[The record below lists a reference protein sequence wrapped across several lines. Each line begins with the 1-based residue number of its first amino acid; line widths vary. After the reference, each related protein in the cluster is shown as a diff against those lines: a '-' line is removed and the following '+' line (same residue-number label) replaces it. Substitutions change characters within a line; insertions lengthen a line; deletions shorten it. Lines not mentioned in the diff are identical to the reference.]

1 MYATREKRDSSKGS
15 ISHHSDITELFNML
29 ESSDDQTVE
38 EVKILINE
46 NLTKDSW
53 LLHGLVDFFVAA
65 QSKRALDILVR
76 IREPQD
82 KHLFDKLTSCIKNE
96 STRNN
101 ALVLLSH
108 VVYRQPPWLYK
119 ITQHRIMHE
128 LINIL
133 KVEMDSPNLVC
144 ALLTMVSLLPMF
156 PFHFGPYLTDLFEI
170 FTRLAAWS
178 TKKPSAVPEVYVLHL
193 QVGVYNLF
201 LRLYGLFPCNFLAYL
216 RSFYGSRDF
225 SEENLQ
231 VFTVTI
237 KPMLERVRLHPLLV
251 TASKE
256 SEIGPIRWKKMET
269 HDVLTEC
276 AKISL
281 DATDGSNDSSGHFRG
296 STYGSGINMFAASSS
311 MHDSTQFVSIS
322 SQSSTVSV
330 TLDPGSLV
338 NTSVTSSQEAMWTPS
353 QACGLST
360 PPPTQPQYDLTEPV
374 KTSIHFGTQT
384 SISNDTSV
392 VLDIAQEAKPESLR
406 TEVPTPKLSAK
417 VHHQQDSQNAAAD
430 EHQVDVAEEAQAAE
444 ERDVNDE
451 EVSDITS
458 KRQSQPAEEFRQTT
472 PFCFTTQNLTDEP
485 LAVSKSSEHLPK
497 EPEDDATEEL
507 GLSTETDCET
517 KMENFVKKLNR
528 IRFFSHCGMPP
539 EIQRVSSTPLLL
551 RRSLSW
557 PSVHQPECGR
567 KSSDGKLPSKPLVA
581 KTSLPP
587 SLDSHPQTCGFVSLD
602 SSVQNER
609 VPAHTVCSET
619 TPIDHLIPMA
629 TSLPVKLSTCVTRSY
644 ALFSSE
650 QNSYC
655 RNTDHSFHGS
665 LSPVELLDRH
675 LQLGSETYISQL
687 NFIPLTSTDSTNW
700 THFGGQPPAD
710 EIAILRKQ
718 ISMLHSQLLFERH
731 LREIHGERNRRL
743 LGKAKWSRMQ
753 DEYSA
758 ALKDQVL
765 LHEKDNQEL
774 KVQLTQQQNLYL
786 QLLKEKQQSE
796 NELHNHI
803 EKLLQENSD
812 LAQANQ
818 KLQAILVS
826 QRVANDKIM
835 QEFKECQSK
844 VQDIQIELELS
855 QREIARCQKLEKEVI
870 WLTKELVLLQEL
882 NQHYKD
888 KIDVLKTPQLPEVE
902 VDLIKDSAHSEIMSL
917 KQQLDNKASQLD
929 IAKSKISELELL
941 QSNVKLKLTEQKQI
955 IETMRSVHKD
965 EVMTRAERIS
975 ELCRINQ
982 QKEAHILEMYH
993 NQEML
998 AHELE
1003 TIKSLRNSSLGGIAS
1018 SVTNAASCASGI
1030 QEDIAVPEDLGDAV
1044 LT

>member
-53 LLHGLVDFFVAA
+53 LLNGLVDFFVAA

-82 KHLFDKLTSCIKNE
+82 KPLFDKLTNCVKNE

-119 ITQHRIMHE
+119 ITQHRIMNE
-128 LINIL
+128 LISIL

-156 PFHFGPYLTDLFEI
+156 PFHFKPYLSDLFEI

-178 TKKPSAVPEVYVLHL
+178 TKKPSVVPEVYVLHL

-225 SEENLQ
+225 SEDNLQ

-256 SEIGPIRWKKMET
+256 SEINPIRWKKMET

-281 DATDGSNDSSGHFRG
+281 DATDGSNESSGHYRG
-296 STYGSGINMFAASSS
+296 STYGSGISMFVASSS
-311 MHDSTQFVSIS
+311 MQDSTQFVSIS

-338 NTSVTSSQEAMWTPS
+338 NTSVTSSQETMWTPS
-353 QACGLST
+353 QACRLST
-360 PPPTQPQYDLTEPV
+360 PPPVQSQVDLTEPV

-392 VLDIAQEAKPESLR
+392 TLDIAQEAKPESLKN
-406 TEVPTPKLSAK
+406 EVPTSKFPTK
-417 VHHQQDSQNAAAD
+417 VHHQDSQNALPD
-430 EHQVDVAEEAQAAE
+430 EHQVDVAEEAQAADD
-444 ERDVNDE
+444 RDVNDE

-458 KRQSQPAEEFRQTT
+458 KTQSHPAEEFRQTT

-485 LAVSKSSEHLPK
+485 LAVSKSSEHLSK
-497 EPEDDATEEL
+497 EPEDDVAEEL
-507 GLSTETDCET
+507 GLSTETDCEI
-517 KMENFVKKLNR
+517 KVENFVKKLNR

-539 EIQRVSSTPLLL
+539 EIRHVSSAPSPL

-557 PSVHQPECGR
+557 PSVHQPEYGR
-567 KSSDGKLPSKPLVA
+567 KNSVGKLASKPLVA

-587 SLDSHPQTCGFVSLD
+587 TLDSHPQACGFVSLD
-602 SSVQNER
+602 SSVQNETM
-609 VPAHTVCSET
+609 PAHTVCSEI

-629 TSLPVKLSTCVTRSY
+629 TSLPVKLSTCVSRSCT
-644 ALFSSE
+644 LFPSE

-655 RNTDHSFHGS
+655 RNAEHAFHSS

-687 NFIPLTSTDSTNW
+687 NFIPITSTDSTNW

-758 ALKDQVL
+758 ALKDQVQ
-765 LHEKDNQEL
+765 LHEKENQEL
-774 KVQLTQQQNLYL
+774 KFQLSQQQNSAQ
-786 QLLKEKQQSE
+786 QLLKEKQQLES
-796 NELHNHI
+796 ELHGRI

-812 LAQANQ
+812 LACANK
-818 KLQAILVS
+818 KLQGILVS
-826 QRVANDKIM
+826 QKDSNDKIV

-844 VQDIQIELELS
+844 IQDMQMELELS
-855 QREIARCQKLEKEVI
+855 QREVVRCQKLEKEVT

-902 VDLIKDSAHSEIMSL
+902 VDLIKDVVHSEITSL
-917 KQQLDNKASQLD
+917 KQQLENKASQLD
-929 IAKSKISELELL
+929 VAKSKISELELL
-941 QSNVKLKLTEQKQI
+941 QSNVKLKLSEQKQI

-965 EVMTRAERIS
+965 EIVTREERII

-982 QKEAHILEMYH
+982 QKEAHILELYH
-993 NQEML
+993 KQEML
-998 AHELE
+998 AYDNEAL
-1003 TIKSLRNSSLGGIAS
+1003 KSLRSSGFGGITS
-1018 SVTNAASCASGI
+1018 SVTSAASCVSGV
-1030 QEDIAVPEDLGDAV
+1030 QENATMPKDLGDSV